1 MILRSQFNIVTH
13 ELFNITACVLCI
25 NQMKA
30 NIHRELLSQDCFVS
44 CFQLDTIKHMC
55 TFALKVHN
63 CIHVQMYVSVYFLF
77 ARKAWQHVFTGW
89 MCLVHTNVDA
99 NFLMCLLS
107 ASCISH
113 VNFFYEIDSLF
124 WHRLLLLLVD
134 RGHCRKTVEGST
146 ALQSLT
152 SRGRPFQSG
161 QAKVHFCGCI
171 KLFLDFWQMSM
182 LVFYLQC
189 KHSIFY

>member
-1 MILRSQFNIVTH
+1 M
-13 ELFNITACVLCI
+13 LFASIKRRLIFTA
-25 NQMKA
+25 
-30 NIHRELLSQDCFVS
+30 ELLSQDCFVS
-44 CFQLDTIKHMC
+44 CFQLDTINHMR

-63 CIHVQMYVSVYFLF
+63 CIHVQMYVSVFFLF

-89 MCLVHTNVDA
+89 MCLVHTSVDA
-99 NFLMCLLS
+99 NFLHMCLLS
-107 ASCISH
+107 VSCISH

-134 RGHCRKTVEGST
+134 RGHCRETVEGST

-152 SRGRPFQSG
+152 SRGRPFQPG
-161 QAKVHFCGCI
+161 QEKGHFCGCC
-171 KLFLDFWQMSM
+171 FWIFDKWACY

-189 KHSIFY
+189 KHSIFFFL